1 LTKVVIVLYLIVFSL
16 YVLFSRQPDFFDGEH
31 TIATIHFTKTNNENI
46 AKADFSINKINY
58 AVDVNY
64 LFKNF
69 KEGEKAD
76 LLYDNQNPQNA
87 ALYSIWGYWLR
98 WQELSLS
105 LVLLIGLFQVA
116 VQITNNPTPEALIQE
131 LEGRKRVKKKKYDN

>member
-1 LTKVVIVLYLIVFSL
+1 LTKVVIILYLVVFSL

-31 TIATIHFTKTNNENI
+31 TTATIHFTKANNENI
-46 AKADFSINKINY
+46 AKANFSVNKINY
-58 AVDVNY
+58 DVDVNY
-64 LFKNF
+64 PFRNF
-69 KEGEKAD
+69 TEAEKVD

-87 ALYSIWGYWLR
+87 SLYSIWGYWLR
-98 WQELSLS
+98 WQELIFS

-131 LEGRKRVKKKKYDN
+131 LEGRKRVKKKKYDD